1 MDAIVT
7 PSPVDLSVLRGRWL
21 FPFIAPPNGGK
32 GTQTVRLAKLFNL
45 PKLDMGASLRQMGKQ
60 DTPLGEGIRTRLNNG
75 LLVDTPIVLEVFKSA
90 LVSMALEKPECG
102 AFILDGFPR
111 NKSQVDGLLA
121 LCAYGEVQVAKAF
134 YLKLPHYVIKQ
145 RAINRRICP
154 TCGKIYNLL
163 SNPPSDA
170 IHCNEDGAVLFQRE
184 DDRLEK
190 VSVRLKLFE
199 DETRPMIARFRE
211 NGTLVKI
218 NGDQP
223 VQQVTVELAEAMLPY
238 FPTLDSATLLQLAAR
253 P

>member
-7 PSPVDLSVLRGRWL
+7 PSPVDLSVLKGRWL

-45 PKLDMGASLRQMGKQ
+45 PKLDMGASLREMGKQ
-60 DTPLGEGIRTRLNNG
+60 DTPLGEEIKARLNNG
-75 LLVDTPIVLEVFKSA
+75 LLVDTPIVLEVLKSA
-90 LVSMALEKPECG
+90 LVSMALEKPDCR

-111 NKSQVDGLLA
+111 NKSQVEGLLA
-121 LCAYGEVQVAKAF
+121 LCDHGEVQVAKAF
-134 YLKLPHYVIKQ
+134 YLKLPHHVIEQ
-145 RAINRRICP
+145 RAVNRRICP

-163 SNPPSDA
+163 SKPSADGT
-170 IHCNEDGAVLFQRE
+170 HCDDDGAVLFQRE

-190 VSVRLKLFE
+190 VCVRLKLFE
-199 DETRPMIARFRE
+199 NETRPMIARFRE

-218 NGDQP
+218 NGDQA
-223 VQQVTVELAEAMLPY
+223 VQQVTTELVEAMLPY
-238 FPTLDSATLLQLAAR
+238 FPTLDPTTLLQLAAT